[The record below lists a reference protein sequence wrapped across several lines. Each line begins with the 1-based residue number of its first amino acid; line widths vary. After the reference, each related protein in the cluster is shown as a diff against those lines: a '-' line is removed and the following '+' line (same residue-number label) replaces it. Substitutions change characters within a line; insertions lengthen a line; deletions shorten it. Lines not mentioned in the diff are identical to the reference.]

1 MTRPSSEVSVP
12 ARFPGYDVLASTG
25 SWDPVTADV
34 VLGRLEPAGPLRFF
48 PDGLDTTAGA
58 LFDQLLDQGSG
69 PRVPVLQMVDARL
82 ARRETDGWRYA
93 DMPED
98 GEAFLASLRGLD
110 EDARAL
116 ADGDFADMD
125 EAVQHRILDSVQ
137 TCEGRWRDLQA
148 KHVWSLWTRY
158 ACTAFYSHPW
168 AWNEIGFGGPAYPRG
183 YGNLGMDRRESWEVR
198 DASPQSAPAAD
209 E

>member
-1 MTRPSSEVSVP
+1 VTRPSSEVPVP
-12 ARFPGYDVLASTG
+12 ARFPGYDVLSFTG
-25 SWDPVTADV
+25 SWDPVTSDV
-34 VLGRLEPAGPLRFF
+34 VLGRLEPPGPLRFF
-48 PDGLDTTAGA
+48 PDGLVRTAGA
-58 LFDQLLDQGSG
+58 LFDQLLDQGIS

-82 ARRETDGWRYA
+82 ARRETDGWRFA

-98 GEAFLASLRGLD
+98 GAAFLASLRGLD
-110 EDARAL
+110 AEARAH
-116 ADGDFADMD
+116 ADGDFAEVDV
-125 EAVQHRILDSVQ
+125 AAKARILNNVQ
-137 TCEGRWRDLQA
+137 TSDGQWHDLQA

-198 DASPQSAPAAD
+198 DVSPQSAPAAD